1 MSFLAVKLRLD
12 RQNLTY
18 ERSTPF
24 PDDLYQEC
32 LRQRLPFEEWHNWV
46 EWTLR
51 QLSRE
56 KTKDI
61 SNF

>member
-1 MSFLAVKLRLD
+1 
-12 RQNLTY
+12 
-18 ERSTPF
+18 
-24 PDDLYQEC
+24 
-32 LRQRLPFEEWHNWV
+32 LRQRLPFEEWHNWI

-61 SNF
+61 SNFQNKSQGEMDTFIMDLNSTNDSQSP